1 MTNGSFNVG
10 DVSGVG
16 HAIGHG
22 AQSNVQIGAEQ
33 ANELKQLL
41 GELRQRLSEAPVPE
55 ATKQVMLTRA
65 LPELEKAIA
74 APDPQQAVKS
84 GLERISE
91 NLEIAGAAGE
101 KVVKIAE
108 VVKKIAGIVGL
119 GIGAAAPFLAR
130 FF

>member
-1 MTNGSFNVG
+1 MTNGGFHVG

-22 AQSNVQIGAEQ
+22 ARSNVQIGPEQ
-33 ANELKQLL
+33 INELKLL
-41 GELRQRLSEAPVPE
+41 MAELRQRLAEAPVPE
-55 ATKQVMLTRA
+55 PAKQVMLTRT
-65 LPELEKAIA
+65 LPELEKAVS
-74 APDPQQAVKS
+74 APDPKQAVKS

-108 VVKKIAGIVGL
+108 VVKKIAGVVGL
-119 GIGAAAPFLAR
+119 GISAAAPFLSR